1 MRRKILT
8 ICEVCGG
15 TKPSGA
21 ADFFVFHCLTFCSP
35 DCLKDY
41 RTAHE
46 EHRAKKESASL
57 TQQATARRSRAA

>member
-21 ADFFVFHCLTFCSP
+21 ADFLVFHCLTLCSP
-35 DCLKDY
+35 YCLDDY
-41 RTAHE
+41 RAIDE
-46 EHRAKKESASL
+46 ERRAKKEAASA
-57 TQQATARRSRAA
+57 TQQATAGRPRAA

>member
-15 TKPSGA
+15 TTPSGA
-21 ADFFVFHCLTFCSP
+21 ADFFVFHCLTFCSS
-35 DCLKDY
+35 DCVNDY
-41 RTAHE
+41 RTADE
-46 EHRAKKESASL
+46 ERRAKKEATST

>member
-21 ADFFVFHCLTFCSP
+21 ADFLVFHCLTFCSP
-35 DCLKDY
+35 DCLDDY
-41 RTAHE
+41 CTIDE
-46 EHRAKKESASL
+46 ERRAKKE
-57 TQQATARRSRAA
+57 TGPTIKQTTAGRPRAA